1 MAVTNKDICK
11 TCEDLQQYSP
21 DFVANGVTDEMCSNL
36 ESNTGLMN
44 NGRENCTD
52 LHNANDCLIGGIAEK
67 ATSYNPCDPNKMI
80 EDLAKNTMH
89 VIDMLICSDCGQ
101 WKQIEL
107 LWNAIN
113 DLLGKYDDLLALIK
127 ALQQSVS
134 QIQQRIQQLQNSID
148 DLDGRVDT
156 NTTNISN
163 ATTNL
168 NSTMT
173 ALKKILENLHTS
185 GAWSTTGDNV
195 LNGSLNSGRNLAT
208 GNINVFGG
216 STDGNSYIRTNN
228 GKTENDLAGGI

>member
-101 WKQIEL
+101 WNEIKKIWDEIQKIWDAIEE
-107 LWNAIN
+107 
-113 DLLGKYDDLLALIK
+113 
-127 ALQQSVS
+127 
-134 QIQQRIQQLQNSID
+134 LQNGMSD
-148 DLDGRVDT
+148 Q
-156 NTTNISN
+156 N
-163 ATTNL
+163 AHINKML
-168 NSTMT
+168 S
-173 ALKKILENLHTS
+173 AVEKILQNLKNS
-185 GAWSTTGDNV
+185 GAWTVPES
-195 LNGSLNSGRNLAT
+195 GSIWDGSMTADRNIAT

-216 STDGNSYIRTNN
+216 TPDGSTFIRTNN
-228 GKTENDLAGGI
+228 TSTENDLAGGI

>member
-11 TCEDLQQYSP
+11 TCEDLQQHSP

-52 LHNANDCLIGGIAEK
+52 LHNANDCLIGGISEK

-101 WKQIEL
+101 WNEIKKIWDEIQKIWDAIEE
-107 LWNAIN
+107 
-113 DLLGKYDDLLALIK
+113 
-127 ALQQSVS
+127 
-134 QIQQRIQQLQNSID
+134 LQNGMSD
-148 DLDGRVDT
+148 Q
-156 NTTNISN
+156 NANINKMLN
-163 ATTNL
+163 AVE
-168 NSTMT
+168 
-173 ALKKILENLHTS
+173 KILQNLKNS
-185 GAWSTTGDNV
+185 GAWTVPES
-195 LNGSLNSGRNLAT
+195 GSIWDGSMTADRNIAT

-216 STDGNSYIRTNN
+216 TPDGSTFIRTNN
-228 GKTENDLAGGI
+228 TSTENDLAGGI

>member
-11 TCEDLQQYSP
+11 TCEDLQQHSP

-52 LHNANDCLIGGIAEK
+52 LHNANDCLIGGITEK

-101 WKQIEL
+101 WNEIKKIWDEIQKIWDAIEE
-107 LWNAIN
+107 
-113 DLLGKYDDLLALIK
+113 
-127 ALQQSVS
+127 
-134 QIQQRIQQLQNSID
+134 LQNGMSD
-148 DLDGRVDT
+148 Q
-156 NTTNISN
+156 NANINKMLN
-163 ATTNL
+163 AVE
-168 NSTMT
+168 
-173 ALKKILENLHTS
+173 KILQNLKNS
-185 GAWSTTGDNV
+185 GAWTVPES
-195 LNGSLNSGRNLAT
+195 GSIWDGSMTADRNIAT

-216 STDGNSYIRTNN
+216 TPDGSTFIRTNN
-228 GKTENDLAGGI
+228 TSTENDLAGGI

>member
-21 DFVANGVTDEMCSNL
+21 DFIANGVTDEMCSNL

-44 NGRENCTD
+44 KGRENCTD

-101 WKQIEL
+101 WNEIKKIWDEIQKIWDAIEE
-107 LWNAIN
+107 
-113 DLLGKYDDLLALIK
+113 
-127 ALQQSVS
+127 
-134 QIQQRIQQLQNSID
+134 LQNGMSD
-148 DLDGRVDT
+148 Q
-156 NTTNISN
+156 N
-163 ATTNL
+163 ANMNKML
-168 NSTMT
+168 S
-173 ALKKILENLHTS
+173 AVEKILQNLKNS
-185 GAWSTTGDNV
+185 GAWTVPES
-195 LNGSLNSGRNLAT
+195 GSIWDGSMTADRNIAT

-216 STDGNSYIRTNN
+216 TPDGSTFIRTNN
-228 GKTENDLAGGI
+228 TSTENDLAGGI

>member
-11 TCEDLQQYSP
+11 TCEDLQQHSP
-21 DFVANGVTDEMCSNL
+21 NFVANGVTDEMCSNL

-101 WKQIEL
+101 WNEIKKIWDEIQKIWDAIEE
-107 LWNAIN
+107 
-113 DLLGKYDDLLALIK
+113 
-127 ALQQSVS
+127 
-134 QIQQRIQQLQNSID
+134 LQNGMSD
-148 DLDGRVDT
+148 Q
-156 NTTNISN
+156 N
-163 ATTNL
+163 ANMNKML
-168 NSTMT
+168 S
-173 ALKKILENLHTS
+173 AVEKILQNLKNS
-185 GAWSTTGDNV
+185 GAWTVPES
-195 LNGSLNSGRNLAT
+195 GSIWDGSMTADRNIAT

-216 STDGNSYIRTNN
+216 TPDGSTFIRTNN
-228 GKTENDLAGGI
+228 TSTENDLAGGI

>member
-11 TCEDLQQYSP
+11 TCEDLQQHNP

-101 WKQIEL
+101 WNEIKKIWDEIQKIWDAIEE
-107 LWNAIN
+107 
-113 DLLGKYDDLLALIK
+113 
-127 ALQQSVS
+127 
-134 QIQQRIQQLQNSID
+134 LQNGMSD
-148 DLDGRVDT
+148 Q
-156 NTTNISN
+156 NANINKMLS
-163 ATTNL
+163 AVE
-168 NSTMT
+168 
-173 ALKKILENLHTS
+173 KILQNLKNS
-185 GAWSTTGDNV
+185 GAWTVPES
-195 LNGSLNSGRNLAT
+195 GSIWDGSMTADRNIAT

-216 STDGNSYIRTNN
+216 TPDGSTFIRTNN
-228 GKTENDLAGGI
+228 TSTENDLAGGI

>member
-21 DFVANGVTDEMCSNL
+21 DFIANGVTDEMCSNL

-44 NGRENCTD
+44 KGRENCTD

-101 WKQIEL
+101 WNEIKKIWDEIQKIWDAIEEL
-107 LWNAIN
+107 KNGMSDQNANMNKMLSAVEKI
-113 DLLGKYDDLLALIK
+113 
-127 ALQQSVS
+127 
-134 QIQQRIQQLQNSID
+134 LQN
-148 DLDGRVDT
+148 
-156 NTTNISN
+156 
-163 ATTNL
+163 
-168 NSTMT
+168 
-173 ALKKILENLHTS
+173 LKNS
-185 GAWSTTGDNV
+185 GAWTVPES
-195 LNGSLNSGRNLAT
+195 GSIWDGSMTADRNIAT

-216 STDGNSYIRTNN
+216 TPDGSTFIRTNN
-228 GKTENDLAGGI
+228 TSTENDLAGGI

>member
-21 DFVANGVTDEMCSNL
+21 NFVANGVTDEMCSNL

-101 WKQIEL
+101 WNEIKKIWDEIQKIWDAIEE
-107 LWNAIN
+107 
-113 DLLGKYDDLLALIK
+113 
-127 ALQQSVS
+127 
-134 QIQQRIQQLQNSID
+134 LQNGMSD
-148 DLDGRVDT
+148 Q
-156 NTTNISN
+156 NANINKMLS
-163 ATTNL
+163 AVE
-168 NSTMT
+168 
-173 ALKKILENLHTS
+173 KILQNLKNS
-185 GAWSTTGDNV
+185 GAWTVPES
-195 LNGSLNSGRNLAT
+195 GSIWDGSMTADRNIAT

-216 STDGNSYIRTNN
+216 TPDGSTFIRTNN
-228 GKTENDLAGGI
+228 TSTENDLAGGI

>member
-11 TCEDLQQYSP
+11 TCEDLQQHSP

-101 WKQIEL
+101 WNEIKKIWDEIQKIWDAIEE
-107 LWNAIN
+107 
-113 DLLGKYDDLLALIK
+113 
-127 ALQQSVS
+127 
-134 QIQQRIQQLQNSID
+134 LQNGMSD
-148 DLDGRVDT
+148 Q
-156 NTTNISN
+156 NANINKMLS
-163 ATTNL
+163 AVE
-168 NSTMT
+168 
-173 ALKKILENLHTS
+173 KILQNLKSS
-185 GAWSTTGDNV
+185 GAWTVPES
-195 LNGSLNSGRNLAT
+195 GSIWDGSMTADRNIAT

-216 STDGNSYIRTNN
+216 TPDGSTFIRTNN
-228 GKTENDLAGGI
+228 TSTENDLAGGI

>member
-11 TCEDLQQYSP
+11 TCEDLQQHSP

-101 WKQIEL
+101 WNEIKKIWDEIQKIWDAIEE
-107 LWNAIN
+107 
-113 DLLGKYDDLLALIK
+113 
-127 ALQQSVS
+127 
-134 QIQQRIQQLQNSID
+134 LQNGMSD
-148 DLDGRVDT
+148 Q
-156 NTTNISN
+156 NANIN
-163 ATTNL
+163 KML
-168 NSTMT
+168 NSVE
-173 ALKKILENLHTS
+173 KILQNLKNS
-185 GAWSTTGDNV
+185 GAWTVPES
-195 LNGSLNSGRNLAT
+195 GSIWDGSMTADRNIAT

-216 STDGNSYIRTNN
+216 TPDGSTFIRTNN
-228 GKTENDLAGGI
+228 TSTENDLAGGI

>member
-11 TCEDLQQYSP
+11 TCEDLQQHSP

-101 WKQIEL
+101 WNEIKKIWDEIQKIWDAIEE
-107 LWNAIN
+107 
-113 DLLGKYDDLLALIK
+113 
-127 ALQQSVS
+127 
-134 QIQQRIQQLQNSID
+134 LQNGMSD
-148 DLDGRVDT
+148 Q
-156 NTTNISN
+156 N
-163 ATTNL
+163 ANRDKML
-168 NSTMT
+168 S
-173 ALKKILENLHTS
+173 AVEKILQNLKNS
-185 GAWSTTGDNV
+185 GAWTVPES
-195 LNGSLNSGRNLAT
+195 GSIWDGSMTADRNIAT

-216 STDGNSYIRTNN
+216 TPDGSTFIRTNN
-228 GKTENDLAGGI
+228 TSTENDLAGGI

>member
-21 DFVANGVTDEMCSNL
+21 DFVANGVTDGMCSNL

-101 WKQIEL
+101 WNEIKKIWDEIQKIWDAIEE
-107 LWNAIN
+107 
-113 DLLGKYDDLLALIK
+113 
-127 ALQQSVS
+127 
-134 QIQQRIQQLQNSID
+134 LQNGMSD
-148 DLDGRVDT
+148 Q
-156 NTTNISN
+156 NANINKMLS
-163 ATTNL
+163 AVE
-168 NSTMT
+168 
-173 ALKKILENLHTS
+173 KILQNLKNS
-185 GAWSTTGDNV
+185 GAWTVPES
-195 LNGSLNSGRNLAT
+195 GSIWDGSMTADRNIAT

-216 STDGNSYIRTNN
+216 TPDGSTFIRTNN
-228 GKTENDLAGGI
+228 TSTENDLAGGI

>member
-11 TCEDLQQYSP
+11 TCEDLQQHSP

-44 NGRENCTD
+44 KGRENCTD

-101 WKQIEL
+101 WNEIKKIWDEIQKIWDAIEE
-107 LWNAIN
+107 
-113 DLLGKYDDLLALIK
+113 
-127 ALQQSVS
+127 
-134 QIQQRIQQLQNSID
+134 LQN
-148 DLDGRVDT
+148 G
-156 NTTNISN
+156 ISDQN
-163 ATTNL
+163 ANMNKML
-168 NSTMT
+168 S
-173 ALKKILENLHTS
+173 AVEKILQNLKNS
-185 GAWSTTGDNV
+185 GAWTVPES
-195 LNGSLNSGRNLAT
+195 GSIWDGSMTADRNIAT

-216 STDGNSYIRTNN
+216 TPDGSTFIRTNN
-228 GKTENDLAGGI
+228 TSTENDLAGGI

>member
-11 TCEDLQQYSP
+11 NCEDLQQYSP

-44 NGRENCTD
+44 KGRENCTD

-101 WKQIEL
+101 WNEIKKIWDEIQKIWDAIEE
-107 LWNAIN
+107 
-113 DLLGKYDDLLALIK
+113 
-127 ALQQSVS
+127 
-134 QIQQRIQQLQNSID
+134 LQNGMSD
-148 DLDGRVDT
+148 Q
-156 NTTNISN
+156 N
-163 ATTNL
+163 ANMNKML
-168 NSTMT
+168 S
-173 ALKKILENLHTS
+173 AVEKILQNLKNS
-185 GAWSTTGDNV
+185 GAWTVPES
-195 LNGSLNSGRNLAT
+195 GSIWDGSMTADRNIAT

-216 STDGNSYIRTNN
+216 TPDGSTFIRTNN
-228 GKTENDLAGGI
+228 TSTENDLAGGI

>member
-11 TCEDLQQYSP
+11 TCEDLQQHSP

-44 NGRENCTD
+44 KGRENCTD

-101 WKQIEL
+101 WNEIKKIWDEIQKIWDAIEE
-107 LWNAIN
+107 
-113 DLLGKYDDLLALIK
+113 
-127 ALQQSVS
+127 
-134 QIQQRIQQLQNSID
+134 LQNGMSD
-148 DLDGRVDT
+148 Q
-156 NTTNISN
+156 NANINKMLN
-163 ATTNL
+163 AVE
-168 NSTMT
+168 
-173 ALKKILENLHTS
+173 KILQNLKNS
-185 GAWSTTGDNV
+185 GAWTVPES
-195 LNGSLNSGRNLAT
+195 GSIWDGSMTADRNIAT

-216 STDGNSYIRTNN
+216 TPDGSTFIRTNN
-228 GKTENDLAGGI
+228 TSTENDLAGGI

>member
-21 DFVANGVTDEMCSNL
+21 DFIANGVTDEMCSNL

-44 NGRENCTD
+44 KGRENCTD

-101 WKQIEL
+101 WNEIKKIWDEIQKIWDAIEEL
-107 LWNAIN
+107 KNGMSDQNANMNKMLSAVEKI
-113 DLLGKYDDLLALIK
+113 
-127 ALQQSVS
+127 
-134 QIQQRIQQLQNSID
+134 LQN
-148 DLDGRVDT
+148 
-156 NTTNISN
+156 
-163 ATTNL
+163 
-168 NSTMT
+168 
-173 ALKKILENLHTS
+173 LKNS
-185 GAWSTTGDNV
+185 GAWTVPES
-195 LNGSLNSGRNLAT
+195 GSIWDGSMTADRNIAT

-216 STDGNSYIRTNN
+216 THDGSTFIRTNN
-228 GKTENDLAGGI
+228 TSTENDLAGGI